1 MTVPFANDSTLR
13 KMRADL
19 LVLPPK
25 SQEAKVLRRAI
36 LNEEYRIDGFNCWV
50 AGVNNKRKTKKV

>member
-1 MTVPFANDSTLR
+1 MTLKFADNSKLR

-25 SQEAKVLRRAI
+25 SEPARNLRKAI

-50 AGVNNKRKTKKV
+50 ASVNRKKK